1 MEERAW
7 NNNSSKVLLKN
18 KDTTLVLRSLKMIQH
33 DMKDEAGVL
42 NEFEELGC
50 HVHFQIKIL
59 YTDEGSEIMGSFAQ
73 YCEAEGICLTVF
85 RQNSGTKRRLGIV
98 DRFNR
103 MLRRLR
109 CVLLWAHVCF

>member
-33 DMKDEAGVL
+33 DMKVEAGVL

-73 YCEAEGICLTVF
+73 YCESEGIRFTVF
-85 RQNSGTKRRLGIV
+85 RHNTVTK
-98 DRFNR
+98 
-103 MLRRLR
+103 
-109 CVLLWAHVCF
+109 